1 MDMLRKKRQLYEFME
16 PVLEEKKTKG
26 KICEKRRF

>member
-1 MDMLRKKRQLYEFME
+1 ME

-26 KICEKRRF
+26 KICGKKGFRPKPAVKE

>member
-1 MDMLRKKRQLYEFME
+1 MDMLRRKFME

-26 KICEKRRF
+26 KICGKRRF

>member
-1 MDMLRKKRQLYEFME
+1 MDMLRKNEFME

-26 KICEKRRF
+26 KICGKRF